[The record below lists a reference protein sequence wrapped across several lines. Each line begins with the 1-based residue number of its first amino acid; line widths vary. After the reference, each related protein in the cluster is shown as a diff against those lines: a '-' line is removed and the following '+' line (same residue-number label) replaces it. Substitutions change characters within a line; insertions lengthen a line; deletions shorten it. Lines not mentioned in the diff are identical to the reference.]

1 MKDEF
6 KDWSDAAI
14 KDFDKHE
21 HTHTIEF
28 NFGKPD
34 PEKIK
39 KVWDKLFKEKG
50 IKIDKREKW
59 QMKK

>member
-21 HTHTIEF
+21 YTHTIEF
-28 NFGKPD
+28 NFGTPD
-34 PEKIK
+34 PEKSK

-50 IKIDKREKW
+50 IKIDKREK
-59 QMKK
+59 